1 MSKLGKSTQFIDA
14 CKDFAGTEIDSAGGK
29 KVPDLNKF
37 IEQKPF

>member
-1 MSKLGKSTQFIDA
+1 MSKLGKSTYFIDA
-14 CKDFAGTEIDSAGGK
+14 CKDFTVTEIDSAGGK